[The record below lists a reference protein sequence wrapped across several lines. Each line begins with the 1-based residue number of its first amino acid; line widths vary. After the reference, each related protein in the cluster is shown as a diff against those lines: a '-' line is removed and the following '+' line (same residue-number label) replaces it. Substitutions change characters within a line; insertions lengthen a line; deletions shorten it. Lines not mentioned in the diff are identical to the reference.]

1 MMTRTF
7 SSVFLLLASAV
18 ASPTFRGQGALSLAE
33 MSDEAAMHSVE
44 VLKEKIRDYRAINP
58 LFSEESCTKMYETK
72 LKLGSAVPPTDFVTG
87 CDEVCDAAKGIKEYW
102 GSGDMAKY
110 ACETIG
116 TFGCVWSG
124 TPPVKASAI
133 GC

>member
-1 MMTRTF
+1 MIART
-7 SSVFLLLASAV
+7 SSVVFLVLASAA
-18 ASPTFRGQGALSLAE
+18 ASPTFRGRGQASLSQV
-33 MSDEAAMHSVE
+33 SDEAAMHSME
-44 VLKEKIRDYRAINP
+44 VLKEKIRDYKAINP

-102 GSGDMAKY
+102 GSGDMATY
-110 ACETIG
+110 SCETMG

-124 TPPVKASAI
+124 TPPVTVSQI

>member
-1 MMTRTF
+1 MMARTSAF
-7 SSVFLLLASAV
+7 FVLMLASAA
-18 ASPTFRGQGALSLAE
+18 ASSLKKGASFRGQGSL
-33 MSDEAAMHSVE
+33 SDEAAMHSIE
-44 VLKEKIRDYRAINP
+44 VLKEKIRDYKAINP

-72 LKLGSAVPPTDFVTG
+72 LKLGSAVPPTDFVSG

-102 GSGDMAKY
+102 GSGDMATY
-110 ACETIG
+110 ACETMG

-124 TPPVKASAI
+124 TPPVKLSDI